1 MSSRRNIMDRV
12 RFGKTG
18 LMVSKVALGGI
29 PIMRITKTEAAAL
42 VREAIGLGI
51 NFIDTAHV
59 YSDSEEKIGEGI
71 RGIRRE
77 DLVIASKSPAN
88 DKKLFNE
95 HLDLSL
101 KRLGVDYIDIYQF
114 HNIGSE
120 ARRDA
125 IFAPG
130 GAYEGMEEAVRAG
143 KVRFPAFS
151 SHSLPLSLEIMKGG
165 KFAAVQLPF
174 NYIDHTAEDEAI
186 PLAKELDMGFIA
198 MKPMG
203 GGLLDNAELSFRYLL
218 QYDNIVPDPGIEKI
232 EEIREIA
239 AIIEKKPALTG
250 EDRREIE
257 KQRLEFG
264 PSWCHRCD
272 YCQPC
277 PQNISISSVLCAKS
291 AFKRMTAERAR
302 SMVGPAIEKA
312 RTCLEC
318 GVCMTRCPYKLEIPA
333 LLKERI
339 AYWDSLDA
347 KAG

>member
-1 MSSRRNIMDRV
+1 
-12 RFGKTG
+12 
-18 LMVSKVALGGI
+18 
-29 PIMRITKTEAAAL
+29 MRITKTEAAAL

-51 NFIDTAHV
+51 NFIDTAHG

-71 RGIRRE
+71 RGIRRDE
-77 DLVIASKSPAN
+77 LVIASKSPGN
-88 DKKLFNE
+88 DKKTFNE

-101 KRLGVDYIDIYQF
+101 KRLGVEYIDIYQF
-114 HNIGSE
+114 HNIAGE
-120 ARRDA
+120 AKRDA

-130 GAYEGMEEAVRAG
+130 GAYEGMEEAIKAG

-151 SHSLPLSLEIMKGG
+151 SHFLPIAMEVMKSG
-165 KFAAVQLPF
+165 KFAVVQLPF
-174 NYIDHTAEDEAI
+174 NYIDCTAADEAI

-203 GGLLDNAELSFRYLL
+203 GGLLDNAELAFRYLL
-218 QYDNIVPDPGIEKI
+218 QYDHIVADPGIEKI

-239 AIIEKKPALTG
+239 GIIGKKPALTA
-250 EDRREIE
+250 EDRQEIE

-277 PQNISISSVLCAKS
+277 PRNIAISSVLCATS
-291 AFKRMTAERAR
+291 AFKRMPAERAR
-302 SMVGPAIEKA
+302 AMVGPAIEKA

-318 GVCMTRCPYKLEIPA
+318 GVCVSRCPYKLEIPA

-339 AYWDSLDA
+339 AYWDSLHS